1 MSSPIANV
9 EIVAPKAP
17 RVKKPSLPAKYNKF
31 MSFGFWFLNKMDAT
45 VRDQL
50 FPELKIFS
58 TIEDQSAFFQSY
70 LDEASASNKIMRKTV
85 AAFHKPPKVR
95 AEKKS
100 RKSSKPVAAESDDLI
115 AKLIADANGSTE
127 PASGDAPVQEK
138 PKKSRKSTKKT
149 EEPATTTDVAAADAP
164 VQEKPKKST
173 KKSTKKAEEPVTTTE
188 PVAADEPVQE
198 KPKKAT
204 KKSTKK
210 AEEPVAPTTTTTTTD
225 APAVAP
231 VADAPVQEKP
241 KKATKKSTKKTE
253 EPVAAPTEPV
263 AQDDDSDEIQTRIV
277 TIDGGKQYLID
288 SEYNLYD
295 ISSHE
300 QIGKFDPKTNQPI
313 LA

>member
-17 RVKKPSLPAKYNKF
+17 RVKKPTLPAKYNKF
-31 MSFGFWFLNKMDAT
+31 LSFGFWFLNKMDAT

-50 FPELKIFS
+50 FPELKLFS
-58 TIEDQSAFFQSY
+58 TIEDQSAFFQTY

-115 AKLIADANGSTE
+115 AKLIADANGSSE
-127 PASGDAPVQEK
+127 PAPASAEAPVQEK
-138 PKKSRKSTKKT
+138 PKKSRKSTKKAD
-149 EEPATTTDVAAADAP
+149 EPVAEAAADA
-164 VQEKPKKST
+164 
-173 KKSTKKAEEPVTTTE
+173 
-188 PVAADEPVQE
+188 PVQE

-210 AEEPVAPTTTTTTTD
+210 AEEPVAEAATE
-225 APAVAP
+225 APA
-231 VADAPVQEKP
+231 QEKP
-241 KKATKKSTKKTE
+241 KKATKKSTKKAEEPVEPTTVAASEAPAQEKPKKTTKKSTKKAE
-253 EPVAAPTEPV
+253 EPVAPAPTPTTDAV
-263 AQDDDSDEIQTRIV
+263 SPDDDSDEIQTRIV
-277 TIDGGKQYLID
+277 TIDGGKQFLID
-288 SEYNLYD
+288 SEFNLYD

-300 QIGKFDPKTNQPI
+300 QIGKFDPQTNQPI

>member
-50 FPELKIFS
+50 FPELKLFS

-149 EEPATTTDVAAADAP
+149 EEPATTTSDVAAADAP

-210 AEEPVAPTTTTTTTD
+210 AEEPTTTTTSSD
-225 APAVAP
+225 VAP
-231 VADAPVQEKP
+231 VVADAPVQEKP

-300 QIGKFDPKTNQPI
+300 QIGKFDPETNQPI

>member
-127 PASGDAPVQEK
+127 PASGDAPVQGK

-210 AEEPVAPTTTTTTTD
+210 AEEPVAPTTTTTTD

-241 KKATKKSTKKTE
+241 KKATKKSSKKTE
-253 EPVAAPTEPV
+253 EPVAAPTEPL

>member
-1 MSSPIANV
+1 
-9 EIVAPKAP
+9 
-17 RVKKPSLPAKYNKF
+17 

-50 FPELKIFS
+50 FPELKLFS
-58 TIEDQSAFFQSY
+58 TIEDQSAFFQTY
-70 LDEASASNKIMRKTV
+70 LDDASASNKIMRKTV

-149 EEPATTTDVAAADAP
+149 EEPATTSDVVAADAP
-164 VQEKPKKST
+164 VEEKPKKAT
-173 KKSTKKAEEPVTTTE
+173 KKSTKKAEDPVTTTQ

-210 AEEPVAPTTTTTTTD
+210 AEEPVAPTTD
-225 APAVAP
+225 AP

-253 EPVAAPTEPV
+253 APVAAAAEAPTEPL
-263 AQDDDSDEIQTRIV
+263 AQDDESDEIQTRIV

-295 ISSHE
+295 ITSHE
-300 QIGKFDPKTNQPI
+300 QIGKFDPEKNQPI

>member
-17 RVKKPSLPAKYNKF
+17 RVKKPTLPAKYNKF
-31 MSFGFWFLNKMDAT
+31 MSFGFWFLNKMDAP

-50 FPELKIFS
+50 FPELKLFS

-70 LDEASASNKIMRKTV
+70 LDESTASNKIMRKTV

-100 RKSSKPVAAESDDLI
+100 RKSSKPVAAQSDDLI
-115 AKLIADANGSTE
+115 AKLIADANGSTDA
-127 PASGDAPVQEK
+127 PATDATAPVQEK
-138 PKKSRKSTKKT
+138 PKKATKKSTKKT
-149 EEPATTTDVAAADAP
+149 EEPATTTSDVAPTTDAP
-164 VQEKPKKST
+164 AQEKPKKST
-173 KKSTKKAEEPVTTTE
+173 KKSTKKAEEPVTTSDVA
-188 PVAADEPVQE
+188 PVADAPVEE

-210 AEEPVAPTTTTTTTD
+210 AEEPVPTTTD
-225 APAVAP
+225 AP
-231 VADAPVQEKP
+231 VADATVQEKP
-241 KKATKKSTKKTE
+241 KKTTKKSSKKVE
-253 EPVAAPTEPV
+253 EPVAPTEPV

-295 ISSHE
+295 INSHE
-300 QIGKFDPKTNQPI
+300 QIGKFDPETNHPI

>member
-1 MSSPIANV
+1 MVLKLETPQRVGSTYSGGLPVLKRVRANEEETDIGIFLTRQFLNDREADLLLSSLSSPTDSICLLA
-9 EIVAPKAP
+9 
-17 RVKKPSLPAKYNKF
+17 RRLTKK
-31 MSFGFWFLNKMDAT
+31 
-45 VRDQL
+45 
-50 FPELKIFS
+50 
-58 TIEDQSAFFQSY
+58 
-70 LDEASASNKIMRKTV
+70 
-85 AAFHKPPKVR
+85 
-95 AEKKS
+95 
-100 RKSSKPVAAESDDLI
+100 AESDDLI
-115 AKLIADANGSTE
+115 AKLIADANGSIE

-149 EEPATTTDVAAADAP
+149 EEPATTTSDVAADAP

-188 PVAADEPVQE
+188 PVAAADAPLQE

-210 AEEPVAPTTTTTTTD
+210 AEEPTTTTTSSD
-225 APAVAP
+225 VAP
-231 VADAPVQEKP
+231 VADAPVQKP

-300 QIGKFDPKTNQPI
+300 QIGKFDPEANQPI

>member
-1 MSSPIANV
+1 
-9 EIVAPKAP
+9 
-17 RVKKPSLPAKYNKF
+17 

-50 FPELKIFS
+50 FPELKLFS
-58 TIEDQSAFFQSY
+58 TIEDQSAFFQTY

-85 AAFHKPPKVR
+85 AAFNKPPKVR

-149 EEPATTTDVAAADAP
+149 EEPATTTSDVVAADAP

-173 KKSTKKAEEPVTTTE
+173 KKSTKKAEEQVTTTE

-204 KKSTKK
+204 KKSSKT
-210 AEEPVAPTTTTTTTD
+210 AEEPTTTTD
-225 APAVAP
+225 VA
-231 VADAPVQEKP
+231 AETLDAPVQKP
-241 KKATKKSTKKTE
+241 KKATKKSTKKVE

-300 QIGKFDPKTNQPI
+300 QIGKFDPETNQPI

>member
-50 FPELKIFS
+50 FPELKLFS
-58 TIEDQSAFFQSY
+58 TIEDQSAFFQTY

-210 AEEPVAPTTTTTTTD
+210 AEEPVAPTTTTTD

-241 KKATKKSTKKTE
+241 KKATKKSSKKTE

-300 QIGKFDPKTNQPI
+300 QIGKFDPETNQPI

>member
-50 FPELKIFS
+50 FPELKLFS
-58 TIEDQSAFFQSY
+58 TIEDQSAFFQTY

-100 RKSSKPVAAESDDLI
+100 RKTSKPVAAESDDLI
-115 AKLIADANGSTE
+115 AKLIANANGSTE
-127 PASGDAPVQEK
+127 PAAATTDAPVQEK

-149 EEPATTTDVAAADAP
+149 EEPVEPVAEAGAEAP
-164 VQEKPKKST
+164 VQEKPKKAT
-173 KKSTKKAEEPVTTTE
+173 KKSTKKAEEPVEPTTVAAATTDAPVQEKPKKATKKSTKKAEEPTTTDLATE
-188 PVAADEPVQE
+188 APVQE

-210 AEEPVAPTTTTTTTD
+210 AEEPVAP
-225 APAVAP
+225 PA
-231 VADAPVQEKP
+231 
-241 KKATKKSTKKTE
+241 TE
-253 EPVAAPTEPV
+253 AVS
-263 AQDDDSDEIQTRIV
+263 QDDDSDEIQTRIV

-300 QIGKFDPKTNQPI
+300 QIGKFDPETNQPI